1 MKKFW
6 SILKKVL
13 IIQAGMTVVMLFVVT
28 LMSAVR
34 EQKYL
39 VCSSIHVDIDYNSG
53 LSFLTTDQVSSKI
66 NELADGEAIGKAL
79 PALDLRA
86 IEKGLLQDPFIAK
99 AKIYIDHER
108 VLHAEITQKRP
119 ILRVM
124 NNDGVGYYLSDKNEK
139 IPLCSTFTAHVPLAI
154 GAVDV
159 HENSSRDSVVLS
171 QLFLLANYLE
181 TDTLIGALID
191 HTYVLPDGQFEMYP
205 KFGYHTIEFG
215 RADEAMKE
223 KFEKLKIFYTQGL
236 AKVGWDKYKIINLKY
251 QGQVVCEKTGKEGEE
266 KKAKKEDKPD
276 EVVKQPKEKAKED
289 EETKKPKGK
298 DKKDEEPKKPK
309 EKERHDKNTNPKGEK
324 KQKI

>member
-6 SILKKVL
+6 NIFKKVL
-13 IIQAGMTVVMLFVVT
+13 IIQAVMTVVMLFVVT

-34 EQKYL
+34 EQKHL

-53 LSFLTTDQVSSKI
+53 LSFLTTDEVSSKI
-66 NELADGEAIGKAL
+66 NELADGDAVGKAL
-79 PALDLRA
+79 PALDLRG

-99 AKIYIDHER
+99 AKIYIDHSR

-119 ILRVM
+119 IMRVM

-171 QLFLLANYLE
+171 QLFLLAKYLE

-215 RADEAMKE
+215 KADEMKE

-236 AKVGWDKYKIINLKY
+236 AKVGWNKYKVINLKY
-251 QGQVVCEKTGKEGEE
+251 QGQVVCEKTGKEEEE
-266 KKAKKEDKPD
+266 KKVKKEDKQD
-276 EVVKQPKEKAKED
+276 EAATQPKEKAKEG
-289 EETKKPKGK
+289 EEPKKPKDK
-298 DKKDEEPKKPK
+298 DKKNEEPKKPK
-309 EKERHDKNTNPKGEK
+309 EKDKHEKTTNPKGEK